1 MEWLPCGDPI
11 SPEALDVLSA
21 QSVTSHQAIIARCAS
36 LVPVGLV
43 HQSRVLEGLIERRA
57 KIGTRARPDD
67 RHEQCRLDAVL
78 HTEVHGDCA
87 VLQVEKLNER

>member
-1 MEWLPCGDPI
+1 MF
-11 SPEALDVLSA
+11 SPHSLL
-21 QSVTSHQAIIARCAS
+21 QAIKPSSRGVPS